1 MLGSAPLSSPRRR
14 PPPSSSR
21 GPSSPLR
28 AAAPRA
34 HTPARSANPRRRPR
48 PPLRRPANPGSH
60 TPVTNG
66 KGFRRLP
73 SPGKLRKGAGK
84 GAGPA
89 RRRGGA
95 GRVSGQ
101 RWAERR
107 GQRFGACPL
116 LANRVPMQKRRGKPR
131 PRGCEGAA
139 VAAEPGGG
147 SRCAARPRCGTDP
160 VRRPAPLHGGQ
171 PDRHRERG
179 RGAGWRCGGLRRRLS
194 LPLPG
199 PPSASF
205 GAGLRVER
213 SDESGLLGSMLM
225 HGDGG
230 CN

>member
-131 PRGCEGAA
+131 PRSCEGAA
-139 VAAEPGGG
+139 VAAEWGVVRAVLPG
-147 SRCAARPRCGTDP
+147 RAAVPTRPGDRPRSTAGSPIGT
-160 VRRPAPLHGGQ
+160 
-171 PDRHRERG
+171 
-179 RGAGWRCGGLRRRLS
+179 
-194 LPLPG
+194 
-199 PPSASF
+199 
-205 GAGLRVER
+205 
-213 SDESGLLGSMLM
+213 GSEDGEL
-225 HGDGG
+225 DGG
-230 CN
+230 VEA

>member
-1 MLGSAPLSSPRRR
+1 M
-14 PPPSSSR
+14 
-21 GPSSPLR
+21 
-28 AAAPRA
+28 
-34 HTPARSANPRRRPR
+34 
-48 PPLRRPANPGSH
+48 
-60 TPVTNG
+60 TNG

-116 LANRVPMQKRRGKPR
+116 LANRVPMQMRRGKPR

-139 VAAEPGGG
+139 VAAETGGG

-160 VRRPAPLHGGQ
+160 TRPG
-171 PDRHRERG
+171 DRPRST
-179 RGAGWRCGGLRRRLS
+179 AGSPIGT
-194 LPLPG
+194 
-199 PPSASF
+199 
-205 GAGLRVER
+205 
-213 SDESGLLGSMLM
+213 GSEDGEL
-225 HGDGG
+225 DGG
-230 CN
+230 VEA